1 MKKSRLFALL
11 LPILMMLTITQSCK
25 KPQGFEYRDL
35 KNVQVQQLGFDKTNL
50 TIDLVYFNPNN
61 FGVDLKRVDCD
72 VYIDKNYL
80 GSYKL
85 DTTMHIDKRSEFTLP
100 STMAVNTQGIFKNAL
115 TVLLSN
121 EVLVTVKGT
130 TRVGKAGIYI
140 TVPFN
145 YEARH
150 KMKFF

>member
-1 MKKSRLFALL
+1 MKKSCLFALL
-11 LPILMMLTITQSCK
+11 LGILSIYSCQ
-25 KPQGFEYRDL
+25 KPQGFEYRDI
-35 KNVQVQQLGFDKTNL
+35 KNVRIQQAGFDKTNL
-50 TIDLVYFNPNN
+50 TIDLVYFNPNS

-72 VYIDKNYL
+72 VYIDKNFL
-80 GSYKL
+80 GNYKL
-85 DTTMHIDKRSEFTLP
+85 DTTMHIDRRSEFTLP
-100 STMAVNTQGIFKNAL
+100 STMAVNMQGIYKNAL

-150 KMKFF
+150 KMNFF

>member
-1 MKKSRLFALL
+1 MKKIGLFALL
-11 LPILMMLTITQSCK
+11 FGILAIYSCQ

-35 KNVQVQQLGFDKTNL
+35 KNVRVQQAGFDKTNL
-50 TIDLVYFNPNN
+50 SIDLVYFNPNN
-61 FGVDLKRVDCD
+61 FRVDLKKVDCD
-72 VYIDKNYL
+72 VYINNNFL
-80 GSYKL
+80 GNYKL
-85 DTTMHIDKRSEFTLP
+85 DTTIHIDKRSEFTLP
-100 STMAVNTQGIFKNAL
+100 STMAVNMQGIFKNAL

-130 TRVGKAGIYI
+130 TRVGKAGIFI

-145 YEARH
+145 YEGRH